1 MTGFF
6 CRALF
11 AFFALVTI
19 TKWNCLF
26 ISLLVVSMYW
36 WSSCCMSFT
45 CVWVFDVCYC
55 QVWLVFH
62 LFPLYNPAHYE
73 PCQLAWTTA
82 ADMRLFTVCLCVF
95 LNWNPSDGGFSRVGR
110 PLSSPCCAIT
120 SNDYMFFKDF
130 MNYRYIFGNES
141 TKTCCYAYFH
151 TFTHK

>member
-11 AFFALVTI
+11 AFFALGTI

-36 WSSCCMSFT
+36 WSSCCMSF
-45 CVWVFDVCYC
+45 Y
-55 QVWLVFH
+55 
-62 LFPLYNPAHYE
+62 
-73 PCQLAWTTA
+73 
-82 ADMRLFTVCLCVF
+82 VCLSVWCLLLPGLTCLSPLSSLQPCSLWAVSACMNDCCRYETFYCVCVCI
-95 LNWNPSDGGFSRVGR
+95 LNWNPSNGGFSRVGR

-120 SNDYMFFKDF
+120 SNDYMLFKDF

-141 TKTCCYAYFH
+141 TKTYCYAYFH